1 VRDERDQVKVTILL
15 NVPAAVELAARDAAK
30 REDITVEEWWIRTA
44 AKTLGMPPWLYG
56 VKESK

>member
-1 VRDERDQVKVTILL
+1 MKVAILL

-30 REDITVEEWWIRTA
+30 REGITVEDWWTRTA